1 MTEPTTATIPRL
13 RIVLDIDETLVHTN
27 RLSKGYEER
36 DKFRLINIYGLK
48 HGIIQF
54 KSFFEHTKSFITETF
69 QIVERPY
76 VREFLND
83 ILKIADIYLFTT
95 GIKEYAYAIANYLDP
110 SGVMF
115 KAIYSRD
122 NLCDWCFAKKHLQYT
137 MENEY
142 IPERTIFVD
151 DMPLNHAIQPD
162 NGILIPGFCYE
173 EGYSSE
179 YYRIVAKEDT
189 ELLKIRDFII
199 NKLLY
204 VEDVRPIIQIFYGK
218 FLRERIQ
225 KYCPDWEKKRQY
237 YLEIFDMNEKEW
249 KEKQQKNRQYI
260 ENMIKECNSKII

>member
-1 MTEPTTATIPRL
+1 MTEPTTATMPRL

-27 RLSKGYEER
+27 RLSKGYENR
-36 DKFRLINIYGLK
+36 DKFRLIDIYGLK

-83 ILKIADIYLFTT
+83 ISKIADIYLFTT
-95 GIKEYAYAIANYLDP
+95 GIKEYAHAIANYLDP
-110 SGVMF
+110 SDTMF

-122 NLCDWCFAKKHLQYT
+122 NLCGWCFAKKHLQYT

-162 NGILIPGFCYE
+162 NGILISGFCYE
-173 EGYSSE
+173 EYFEECRRISSKE
-179 YYRIVAKEDT
+179 YT
-189 ELLKIRDFII
+189 ELLKIRDFI
-199 NKLLY
+199 KQLQY
-204 VEDVRPIIQIFYGK
+204 VEDVRPIIHDFGGK
-218 FLRERIQ
+218 YMRERIQ
-225 KYCPDWEKKRQY
+225 VFCPDWEKKRQY
-237 YLEIFDMNEKEW
+237 YLDIFVRNEKKW
-249 KEKQQKNRQYI
+249 KGEQRKDQLYI
-260 ENMIKECNSKII
+260 ENMIEEYNSKII